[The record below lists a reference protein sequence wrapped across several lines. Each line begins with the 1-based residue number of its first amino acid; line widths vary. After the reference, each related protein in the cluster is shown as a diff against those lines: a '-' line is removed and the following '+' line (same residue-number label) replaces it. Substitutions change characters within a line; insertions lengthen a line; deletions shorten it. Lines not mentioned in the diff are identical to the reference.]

1 MVPQCDPGLRTDAT
15 AACAAVAIHASRA
28 YSPPF
33 LPSYDAHPR
42 PELTQKNGLARRAAQ
57 DNSLKHLHYVD
68 SQAKFPVRSGLEDLP
83 DRFDL
88 ALITEIA
95 TANCAPPPAEG
106 PGGPGAPPLVASPLS
121 FSLITPEGSLADA
134 IAPDVSRWADWT
146 DGLNMLRRDSGHV
159 ASKETADF
167 IQALTEI
174 GLKIKLL
181 GAYSTTWHLPPP
193 SRFSF
198 APAWAYIFF
207 LLIVDLSGDNVEIP
221 SGLAAGPPPVNTDF
235 FFSDLYE
242 PQ

>member
-1 MVPQCDPGLRTDAT
+1 
-15 AACAAVAIHASRA
+15 
-28 YSPPF
+28 
-33 LPSYDAHPR
+33 
-42 PELTQKNGLARRAAQ
+42 
-57 DNSLKHLHYVD
+57 
-68 SQAKFPVRSGLEDLP
+68 VRSGLEDLP

-95 TANCAPPPAEG
+95 TGNCAPPPVDG
-106 PGGPGAPPLVASPLS
+106 TGGGGSAGGVPLLVASPQS

-181 GAYSTTWHLPPP
+181 GASQAPP
-193 SRFSF
+193 SPLVPFSHVLRLR
-198 APAWAYIFF
+198 AYTF
-207 LLIVDLSGDNVEIP
+207 LTL
-221 SGLAAGPPPVNTDF
+221 
-235 FFSDLYE
+235 
-242 PQ
+242 

>member
-1 MVPQCDPGLRTDAT
+1 LQIV
-15 AACAAVAIHASRA
+15 
-28 YSPPF
+28 
-33 LPSYDAHPR
+33 
-42 PELTQKNGLARRAAQ
+42 Q

-68 SQAKFPVRSGLEDLP
+68 SHSKFPVRSGLEDLP

-95 TANCAPPPAEG
+95 TANCAPPSDGSASAAA
-106 PGGPGAPPLVASPLS
+106 APLIASPLS
-121 FSLITPEGSLADA
+121 FSLVTPEGSLTDA

-181 GAYSTTWHLPPP
+181 GEYNSAGTVSRLARKSLLP
-193 SRFSF
+193 
-198 APAWAYIFF
+198 F
-207 LLIVDLSGDNVEIP
+207 LPLRSVWR
-221 SGLAAGPPPVNTDF
+221 
-235 FFSDLYE
+235 
-242 PQ
+242 

>member
-1 MVPQCDPGLRTDAT
+1 LQTV
-15 AACAAVAIHASRA
+15 
-28 YSPPF
+28 
-33 LPSYDAHPR
+33 
-42 PELTQKNGLARRAAQ
+42 Q

-68 SQAKFPVRSGLEDLP
+68 SHTKFPVRRGLEDLP

-88 ALITEIA
+88 ALITEIT
-95 TANCAPPPAEG
+95 TANCAPPSDGSGTA
-106 PGGPGAPPLVASPLS
+106 GANTLIASPLS
-121 FSLITPEGSLADA
+121 FSLVTPEGSLTDA

-181 GAYSTTWHLPPP
+181 GACNFPRLPRAFYPRAYPP
-193 SRFSF
+193 
-198 APAWAYIFF
+198 F
-207 LLIVDLSGDNVEIP
+207 LLLDLSGDKVEIP
-221 SGLAAGPPPVNTDF
+221 SGLTAGVPPANNDF
-235 FFSDLYE
+235 FFSDLYD

>member
-1 MVPQCDPGLRTDAT
+1 MRL
-15 AACAAVAIHASRA
+15 
-28 YSPPF
+28 
-33 LPSYDAHPR
+33 
-42 PELTQKNGLARRAAQ
+42 

-68 SQAKFPVRSGLEDLP
+68 SQSKFPVRSGLEDLP
-83 DRFDL
+83 EHFDL

-95 TANCAPPPAEG
+95 TANCAPPSDGSVSA
-106 PGGPGAPPLVASPLS
+106 GAAPLVASPLS

-181 GAYSTTWHLPPP
+181 
-193 SRFSF
+193 
-198 APAWAYIFF
+198 
-207 LLIVDLSGDNVEIP
+207 DLSGDKVEIP
-221 SGLAAGPPPVNTDF
+221 SGLAAGPPPTNNDF
-235 FFSDLYE
+235 FFSDLYD

>member
-1 MVPQCDPGLRTDAT
+1 MRL
-15 AACAAVAIHASRA
+15 
-28 YSPPF
+28 
-33 LPSYDAHPR
+33 
-42 PELTQKNGLARRAAQ
+42 
-57 DNSLKHLHYVD
+57 DNSLKHVHYVD
-68 SQAKFPVRSGLEDLP
+68 CQSKFPVRSGLEDLP

-95 TANCAPPPAEG
+95 TANCATPPAEG
-106 PGGPGAPPLVASPLS
+106 TGGPGAPPLVASPLS

-181 GAYSTTWHLPPP
+181 
-193 SRFSF
+193 
-198 APAWAYIFF
+198 
-207 LLIVDLSGDNVEIP
+207 DLSGDNVEIP

>member
-1 MVPQCDPGLRTDAT
+1 
-15 AACAAVAIHASRA
+15 
-28 YSPPF
+28 
-33 LPSYDAHPR
+33 
-42 PELTQKNGLARRAAQ
+42 
-57 DNSLKHLHYVD
+57 
-68 SQAKFPVRSGLEDLP
+68 VRSGLEDLP

-95 TANCAPPPAEG
+95 TGNCAPPPVDG
-106 PGGPGAPPLVASPLS
+106 TGGGGSAGGAPPLVASPLS

-181 GAYSTTWHLPPP
+181 GASQAPPLFACPSTTGLHL
-193 SRFSF
+193 SYF
-198 APAWAYIFF
+198 
-207 LLIVDLSGDNVEIP
+207 VDLSGDNVEIP
-221 SGLAAGPPPVNTDF
+221 SGLTAGPPPVNNDF

>member
-1 MVPQCDPGLRTDAT
+1 MQ
-15 AACAAVAIHASRA
+15 
-28 YSPPF
+28 F
-33 LPSYDAHPR
+33 M
-42 PELTQKNGLARRAAQ
+42 Q

-68 SQAKFPVRSGLEDLP
+68 SQSKFPVRSGLEDLP
-83 DRFDL
+83 EHFDL

-95 TANCAPPPAEG
+95 TANCAPPSDGSVSA
-106 PGGPGAPPLVASPLS
+106 GAAPLVASPLS

-181 GAYSTTWHLPPP
+181 GACKLAWHTLRKSSPL
-193 SRFSF
+193 FS
-198 APAWAYIFF
+198 PRS
-207 LLIVDLSGDNVEIP
+207 VRR
-221 SGLAAGPPPVNTDF
+221 
-235 FFSDLYE
+235 
-242 PQ
+242 

>member
-1 MVPQCDPGLRTDAT
+1 
-15 AACAAVAIHASRA
+15 
-28 YSPPF
+28 
-33 LPSYDAHPR
+33 
-42 PELTQKNGLARRAAQ
+42 
-57 DNSLKHLHYVD
+57 
-68 SQAKFPVRSGLEDLP
+68 VRSGLEDLP

-95 TANCAPPPAEG
+95 TANCAPPSDG
-106 PGGPGAPPLVASPLS
+106 SGGAGATPLISSPLS

-159 ASKETADF
+159 SSKETADF

-181 GAYSTTWHLPPP
+181 GSCNFPP
-193 SRFSF
+193 SSRFAHESL
-198 APAWAYIFF
+198 P
-207 LLIVDLSGDNVEIP
+207 LSPLDLSGDKVEIP
-221 SGLAAGPPPVNTDF
+221 SGLKAGPPPVNNEF
-235 FFSDLYE
+235 FFSDLYD

>member
-1 MVPQCDPGLRTDAT
+1 
-15 AACAAVAIHASRA
+15 
-28 YSPPF
+28 
-33 LPSYDAHPR
+33 
-42 PELTQKNGLARRAAQ
+42 
-57 DNSLKHLHYVD
+57 
-68 SQAKFPVRSGLEDLP
+68 VRSGLEDLP

-95 TANCAPPPAEG
+95 TANCAPPLDG
-106 PGGPGAPPLVASPLS
+106 SGGAGVTPLISSPLS

-159 ASKETADF
+159 SSKETADF

-181 GAYSTTWHLPPP
+181 GSCNFFPPLRFAHESLPLSP
-193 SRFSF
+193 
-198 APAWAYIFF
+198 
-207 LLIVDLSGDNVEIP
+207 LDLSGDKVEIP
-221 SGLAAGPPPVNTDF
+221 SGLKAGAPPANNEF
-235 FFSDLYE
+235 FFSDLYD